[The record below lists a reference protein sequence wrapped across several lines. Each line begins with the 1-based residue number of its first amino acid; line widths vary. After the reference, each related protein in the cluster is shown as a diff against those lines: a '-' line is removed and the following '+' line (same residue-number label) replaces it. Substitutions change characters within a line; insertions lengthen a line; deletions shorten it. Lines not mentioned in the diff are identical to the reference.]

1 MWSCHKMPKLM
12 LHLLELGDICTC
24 PDPQPVPFP
33 KNLWLEQTRQSRG
46 GEAPFS
52 KPVLS
57 WCGHRGICSQKHCY
71 YPVVVDSIGNIR
83 GFLQQLIWSFGD
95 KKISSQQTASTS
107 FGDTVSSMQASLQC
121 PLPRIYTVIP
131 DRLWDAGSFWQ
142 KMGIQVCGVLQTQ
155 RLAFCSLVWHFIP
168 AIDCFHFLP
177 FLEGGGGGD
186 INFF

>member
-12 LHLLELGDICTC
+12 LHLLELGDIYTC

-46 GEAPFS
+46 GETPFL

-57 WCGHRGICSQKHCY
+57 WCGHRRIWSQKHCY
-71 YPVVVDSIGNIR
+71 YPVVVDSIGNIH
-83 GFLQQLIWSFGD
+83 GFLQQLMWSFGD
-95 KKISSQQTASTS
+95 KNIRCQQAVSASS
-107 FGDTVSSMQASLQC
+107 VQASLQC
-121 PLPRIYTVIP
+121 PLPRIYTIVL

-155 RLAFCSLVWHFIP
+155 RLGFCSLVWHFIP
-168 AIDCFHFLP
+168 AIDFCL
-177 FLEGGGGGD
+177 LLSLLALLGGGGGGWY
-186 INFF
+186 